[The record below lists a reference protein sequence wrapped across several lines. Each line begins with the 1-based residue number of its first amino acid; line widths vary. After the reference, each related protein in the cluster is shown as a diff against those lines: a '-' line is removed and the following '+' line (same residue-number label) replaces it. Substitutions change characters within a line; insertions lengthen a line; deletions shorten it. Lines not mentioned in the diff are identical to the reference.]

1 MSDEM
6 NFDCIVVGAGPA
18 GISAAITL
26 AKAGLSVVVLERG
39 AYPGAK
45 NVQGAVLYTHQLAE
59 VLPEFWKDPQA
70 ALERPITEQRTVI
83 ATEDSWVSVGY
94 KSEKYLKEP
103 HNCYTII
110 RVRFDQWFSKKA
122 EEAGAEIYTGVTVRD
137 VARKDGKICGVK
149 TGDGDELLAPCV
161 IACDGVN
168 SILAQK
174 AGLIDELKPSEVALG
189 AKEILS
195 LPAGVIEDRFN
206 LEKGEGATTE
216 MFGALTQGMLGYVFL
231 YTNKDTLS
239 LGVGCKLT
247 DYQKKGLRPSEHLE
261 AIKQHPFVRRLIA
274 GSKTLEYSAHLIP
287 EGGMRSM
294 PPLYTDGFLIAGD
307 AAQMVNPAFREGSN
321 MAMTAGKLA
330 AETVIEAKKA
340 GDFSAAK
347 LSAYEDKL
355 KESYL
360 WPDLEEVQD
369 VEAWVEARSGFL
381 DFYPKLA
388 CDLAHLRF
396 TVDGQPKKGHLGKAF
411 SMIQKRG
418 AVDLAKDAWMML
430 KLGKRLAI

>member
-1 MSDEM
+1 
-6 NFDCIVVGAGPA
+6 
-18 GISAAITL
+18 
-26 AKAGLSVVVLERG
+26 
-39 AYPGAK
+39 
-45 NVQGAVLYTHQLAE
+45 
-59 VLPEFWKDPQA
+59 
-70 ALERPITEQRTVI
+70 
-83 ATEDSWVSVGY
+83 
-94 KSEKYLKEP
+94 
-103 HNCYTII
+103 
-110 RVRFDQWFSKKA
+110 
-122 EEAGAEIYTGVTVRD
+122 
-137 VARKDGKICGVK
+137 
-149 TGDGDELLAPCV
+149 
-161 IACDGVN
+161 
-168 SILAQK
+168 
-174 AGLIDELKPSEVALG
+174 
-189 AKEILS
+189 
-195 LPAGVIEDRFN
+195 
-206 LEKGEGATTE
+206 
-216 MFGALTQGMLGYVFL
+216 
-231 YTNKDTLS
+231 
-239 LGVGCKLT
+239 
-247 DYQKKGLRPSEHLE
+247 
-261 AIKQHPFVRRLIA
+261 
-274 GSKTLEYSAHLIP
+274 
-287 EGGMRSM
+287 MRSM

-369 VEAWVEARSGFL
+369 VEAWVEARNGFL

-430 KLGKRLAI
+430 KLGKRLAV